1 MHIDKLVYLIFFKN
15 STVTVDIT
23 CPFSAIFLCENEQL
37 QHLGSMVTNHGCS
50 DWTAPAMLV
59 TILLL
64 AIKGEK

>member
-1 MHIDKLVYLIFFKN
+1 MGIEFRISATKKEKGN
-15 STVTVDIT
+15 VDIT
-23 CPFSAIFLCENEQL
+23 CPFSTIFLCENEQL